1 MYGPVI
7 QGKLVRLRPP
17 RVEDAPAMV
26 TWFEDMEVTQF
37 LGRRNP
43 LNLAA
48 QNEWLDKVAR
58 DPDSVLWVIEYHGRA
73 VGTTGIHEINWKFGR
88 GTTGTLIGDKKVWG
102 KGLAREVMQ
111 LRARYAFTELPLR
124 KLEAAYFD
132 GNEASG
138 RAQAAAGY
146 KIVGRRREYVFAGG
160 RWLDEILTEVLRSD
174 WEKTQPPHPPATAT
188 SGVPAP
194 KAREGASPRGG
205 EARAPRKRR

>member
-7 QGKLVRLRPP
+7 KGKLVRLRPP
-17 RVEDAPAMV
+17 QAEDAPAMMS
-26 TWFEDMEVTQF
+26 WFEDMEVTRF
-37 LGRRNP
+37 LYRRHP

-48 QNEWLDKVAR
+48 QTEWLDKVAR
-58 DPDSVLWVIEYHGRA
+58 DPDSVLWVIEHEGRA

-102 KGLAREVMQ
+102 KGLARELMQ

-174 WEKTQPPHPPATAT
+174 WEKAQ
-188 SGVPAP
+188 P
-194 KAREGASPRGG
+194 KARLKTT
-205 EARAPRKRR
+205 RKRP

>member
-7 QGKLVRLRPP
+7 KGKLVRLRPP
-17 RVEDAPAMV
+17 RPEDAPAMMS
-26 TWFEDMEVTQF
+26 WFEDMEVTHF
-37 LGRRNP
+37 LARRNP

-48 QNEWLDKVAR
+48 QTEWLDKVAR
-58 DPDSVLWVIEYHGRA
+58 DPDSVLWTIEHEGRA
-73 VGTTGIHEINWKFGR
+73 VGTTDIHEINWKYGR

-102 KGLAREVMQ
+102 KGLARELMQ

-174 WEKTQPPHPPATAT
+174 WEKAQRPHPPATASRLGPT
-188 SGVPAP
+188 
-194 KAREGASPRGG
+194 SPRGG
-205 EARAPRKRR
+205 EARRKRP